1 MTFKYFIKLEIPN
14 RKLIRGPRAGL
25 PINED
30 KIGEACKAV
39 PIDLTLKKNIYIFD
53 CKNLFN
59 HVTGNIGKRLII
71 ALCCISKL
79 YC

>member
-39 PIDLTLKKNIYIFD
+39 PIDLTLKKNIYIY
-53 CKNLFN
+53 
-59 HVTGNIGKRLII
+59 LIVKI
-71 ALCCISKL
+71 YLTMLLEILVKD
-79 YC
+79 